1 MEREGTHNY
10 YLVTPLIP
18 WFFSDQRAKYIFQ
31 EGSKLSKLNIFPQNF
46 CFQGFLNLLF
56 MILKQQPLAICFLPE
71 STKNGQNN
79 FQSKQSQPP
88 KQHLHLVVVL
98 VPDIFKQQSSQQ
110 DWGFFVSSQCGKSP
124 IRNELHKLC
133 KKNVQSEYSQ
143 NKIQISKVQQNVQK
157 VEIRFDEKIFFVY

>member
-10 YLVTPLIP
+10 YLVTPSYSMV
-18 WFFSDQRAKYIFQ
+18 FFRSQGQIFIFQ
-31 EGSKLSKLNIFPQNF
+31 EGSKLSKLNIFSPRIF
-46 CFQGFLNLLF
+46 VFKVFLNLLF

-88 KQHLHLVVVL
+88 KQLLHPVVVL

-124 IRNELHKLC
+124 IRNELQKLC
-133 KKNVQSEYSQ
+133 KKKMCKEFL
-143 NKIQISKVQQNVQK
+143 K
-157 VEIRFDEKIFFVY
+157 